1 MTSSK
6 YSQIR
11 LLILVFF
18 IIWTT
23 AGCSLDTEKLL
34 TAEGEFDGERALGDV
49 QAQVALGPRIPDTEG
64 HARVRQLI
72 SEELVLAGW
81 DVQIQRTSRLGH
93 PLFNIIGTA
102 DGKQGKI
109 LLGAHYDTRIY
120 ADQDPLLENRMEPV
134 PGANDGASGV
144 AVLLELARVLPE
156 DMRGNVTLVFFDG
169 EDNGGIEGWDWILGS
184 QAFAEA
190 VDPEPEAA
198 VIVDMIGDRDLQIY
212 QEKTSTAWLTDEIW
226 KSAAE
231 LGYDQVFIPQSKY
244 SIVDDH
250 TPFLRAGIP
259 AVDIIDFDYPYWH
272 TTDDTL
278 DKVSSDS
285 LQIVGD
291 TLLYWLANR

>member
-6 YSQIR
+6 HSQIR
-11 LLILVFF
+11 LLILIFF
-18 IIWTT
+18 LIWTA
-23 AGCSLDTEKLL
+23 AGCSLNAEKLL

-49 QAQVALGPRIPDTEG
+49 QAQMALGPRIPDTEG

-72 SEELVLAGW
+72 REELFLAGW
-81 DVQIQRTSRLGH
+81 DVQVQRTSRLGH

-120 ADQDPLLENRMEPV
+120 ADQDPLLENRREPV

-156 DMRGNVTLVFFDG
+156 DLRGNVTLVFFDG
-169 EDNGGIEGWDWILGS
+169 EDNGGIDGWDWILGS

-231 LGYDQVFIPQSKY
+231 LGYDQVFIPRSKY